1 MYPLVTNLKTDK
13 LSLFLSQSTPKIFT
27 KSAVF
32 FNFPFAKV
40 SSLSDIILDN
50 CNEGTFECYN
60 HAD

>member
-1 MYPLVTNLKTDK
+1 MKTDK
-13 LSLFLSQSTPKIFT
+13 LSLFLSQSTPKIFA

-40 SSLSDIILDN
+40 SSLSDILLDN